1 MLIGPAPHL
10 QDPSAIQ
17 AAHTST
23 PAAVDFN
30 AMSFLS
36 SKGKGKPIAGVA
48 SHTTLGRNKL
58 CA

>member
-1 MLIGPAPHL
+1 MLIGSAPHL

-17 AAHTST
+17 AAHASA

-48 SHTTLGRNKL
+48 S
-58 CA
+58 